1 MITIYLQHYPPCPV
15 KEKHAKEHHIGRKL
29 LSHGLRELHNIDL
42 SVEQLENE
50 IEKAEH
56 EKPFLKNYPDIH
68 FNISHCDEL
77 VACAFSPDTIGFDI
91 EHIVDFSD
99 SILRR
104 VLTDEEKEYL
114 YSFKSDE
121 DKYKEMF
128 CRFWTLK
135 ESRIKHSGLGLF
147 MPMTNFSFEF
157 NFEIEPVAITCSEP
171 GLFFY
176 QNRFEEDCFFSICT
190 GIPQDYQIIVI

>member
-15 KEKHAKEHHIGRKL
+15 KEKHAKEHHIGREL
-29 LSHGLRELHNIDL
+29 LSRGLKELFNICIP
-42 SVEQLENE
+42 VEELDKH

-56 EKPFLKNYPDIH
+56 EKPYLKNFPDIH
-68 FNISHCDEL
+68 FNISHCDGL
-77 VACAFSPDTIGFDI
+77 VACAFGPCTIGFDV
-91 EHIVDFSD
+91 EHVIDFND

-135 ESRIKHSGLGLF
+135 ESRIKHCGMGLS
-147 MPMTNFSFEF
+147 MPMTDFSFEF
-157 NFEIEPVAITCSEP
+157 DFNQEPVCITCSDS
-171 GLFFY
+171 GLYFY
-176 QNRFEEDCFFSICT
+176 QQRFENNYFFSICSS
-190 GIPQDYQIIVI
+190 IEQKYQVIV